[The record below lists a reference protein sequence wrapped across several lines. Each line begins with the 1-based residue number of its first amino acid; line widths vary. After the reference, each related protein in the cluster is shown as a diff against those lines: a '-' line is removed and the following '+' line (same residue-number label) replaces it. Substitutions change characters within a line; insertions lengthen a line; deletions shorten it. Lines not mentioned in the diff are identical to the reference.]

1 MRLDCIVA
9 GKLRFALQLARNV
22 GGAIIRGAVEVWSL
36 DQPEQA
42 SGSAESLVLWQ
53 LV

>member
-1 MRLDCIVA
+1 MPWATPLGFIL
-9 GKLRFALQLARNV
+9 KLRFALQLARNV

-42 SGSAESLVLWQ
+42 TGC
-53 LV
+53 